1 VVDAKIEDCLW
12 FHDGNIILQAGFS
25 LFKLHTS
32 ILGARSGVLDK
43 FLNWGQVSE
52 SSAATFL
59 EGCVLDGYRV
69 VRLSDDGQDA
79 RYFFL
84 AIYDSGSVLTSFPSL
99 DASFWSIIFLVG
111 YFIFLTAALFH
122 RFFERPPAHTSYEV
136 VLAILKL
143 STKYEVAYLR
153 KRALA
158 HLFLSYPLTLDQWD
172 QRQKVSTLGAELDI
186 DAWPG
191 STSKTL
197 KVIEAAKNL
206 KAPWI
211 LPGAYYD
218 LATVSLE
225 VLFNDP
231 KWNDGTINIDT
242 KNDILI
248 GYHKQTNATRS
259 QMLEFLY
266 SNPLERCIQKD
277 VCGEERRRLYCT
289 TQEWSVTKPL
299 EVMVDGDW
307 EYFLGDLCGLCL
319 EVSKVQFQRARKEFW
334 EKLPEIFGLPK
345 WEVLVRMY
353 GEAVGDA
360 QAMHLGD

>member
-1 VVDAKIEDCLW
+1 M
-12 FHDGNIILQAGFS
+12 
-25 LFKLHTS
+25 
-32 ILGARSGVLDK
+32 
-43 FLNWGQVSE
+43 
-52 SSAATFL
+52 
-59 EGCVLDGYRV
+59 
-69 VRLSDDGQDA
+69 
-79 RYFFL
+79 
-84 AIYDSGSVLTSFPSL
+84 
-99 DASFWSIIFLVG
+99 
-111 YFIFLTAALFH
+111 
-122 RFFERPPAHTSYEV
+122 
-136 VLAILKL
+136 
-143 STKYEVAYLR
+143 AYLR

-172 QRQKVSTLGAELDI
+172 RRQKVSTLGAELDI

-197 KVIEAAKNL
+197 KVIEAAKDME
-206 KAPWI
+206 APWI
-211 LPGAYYD
+211 LPAACYD
-218 LATVSLE
+218 LSTVTLE
-225 VLFNDP
+225 VLLNDL
-231 KWNDGTINIDT
+231 KWNDGTVDIDI
-242 KNDILI
+242 KNNILI

-277 VCGEERRRLYCT
+277 VCGEQRRRLYCA

-307 EYFLGDLCGLCL
+307 ECFLGDLCGLCL
-319 EVSKVQFQRARKEFW
+319 EVSKVRFQKARKEFW

-353 GEAVGDA
+353 GEAVGDD